1 MLSWLTVTTLETTL
15 LIGIVL
21 LSRPLVRRVFGAN
34 VAYTLWLIPLIG
46 VLLPARPL
54 RPVTPLEAIRL
65 PGGEVSDALY
75 SAAESFGRPS
85 GLPWEWLWLAGVGI
99 FLAVQLVRAARF
111 HEMVRSTAAPFT
123 APSHV
128 LDILDRYSVSPGRVF
143 TTPVAGAPFVT
154 GLRNASVFLPTD
166 FLDRFSSAEQRW
178 IIIHELTHVR
188 RGDLWLRFAAEG
200 FRALFW
206 FNPLVHVAV
215 HALRQDQEYVCDQAV
230 VSRCTR
236 QERYQYGKALMLGAS
251 SQRVPSFLTF
261 FRNSKERY
269 VMLGKHRKSALSTL
283 VGTGVCALIGVY
295 SLTSAPISVAQ
306 NAVASEYDL
315 SRFTQLQA
323 EVHMARLERD
333 SEGTLRVLAPDQTGK
348 SQEWTVVLP
357 TASELRE
364 AGIKLTFFAP
374 GHGYV
379 ITGHAASDPTDH
391 RLFATTI
398 TRPDGA
404 VWTR

>member
-15 LIGIVL
+15 LIGVVL
-21 LSRPLVRRVFGAN
+21 LGRPLIRRVFGAN

-46 VLLPARPL
+46 VLLPARPP
-54 RPVTPLEAIRL
+54 RPATPLEVIRL
-65 PGGEVSDALY
+65 PDAEFSQALN
-75 SAAESFGRPS
+75 SAAESFGTPS
-85 GLPWEWLWLAGVGI
+85 GLPLEWLWFAGVGI
-99 FLAVQLVRAARF
+99 FLTAQLVRVARF
-111 HEMVRSTAAPFT
+111 RDKVRSASAPFA
-123 APSHV
+123 APSH
-128 LDILDRYSVSPGRVF
+128 ILELLERYGISPTCVF
-143 TTPVAGAPFVT
+143 TTTLAGAPFVT
-154 GLRNASVFLPTD
+154 GLRNARVFLPTD
-166 FLDRFSSAEQRW
+166 FLERFSVEEQRW
-178 IIIHELTHVR
+178 IVIHELTHVR
-188 RGDLWLRFAAEG
+188 RGDLWLRLAAEA

-215 HALRQDQEYVCDQAV
+215 HALQQDQEYACDQAV

-236 QERYQYGKALMLGAS
+236 QERYQYGKALMLGANP
-251 SQRVPSFLTF
+251 QRLPSLTF

-269 VMLGKHRKSALSTL
+269 VMLGKHRKSALNTL
-283 VGTGVCALIGVY
+283 VGMGTCLLIGVY

-306 NAVASEYDL
+306 NAAASEYDL
-315 SRFTQLQA
+315 TRYTQLQA

-333 SEGTLRVLAPDQTGK
+333 SEGTLRVLAPDQAGK

-357 TASELRE
+357 TGRELRE

-379 ITGHAASDPTDH
+379 ITGHAASDPADH
-391 RLFATTI
+391 RLFAMTV

-404 VWTR
+404 VWAR